1 MNPQTDNELI
11 SRVLNGEHNLFSV
24 LITRYKNLVFS
35 IALKYAKSRE
45 DAEEVAQDAFIKA
58 FKSLSGFRGDSKFST
73 WLFTIT
79 TTSALSFLRKK
90 RPDIQSLDN
99 EHVFQQVQNHDAGMN
114 PDQFEHHAKLR
125 MLNESIALLGAEDAQ
140 ILTLFYKGD
149 QSLEEIGRIMNLEA
163 NTVKVKLF
171 RARQKLKERIEKNYG
186 RELKEM
192 RS

>member
-1 MNPQTDNELI
+1 MNPLTDNELI

-24 LITRYKNLVFS
+24 LISRYQNLVFG

-45 DAEEVAQDAFIKA
+45 DAEEIAQDAFIKA

-99 EHVFQQVQNHDAGMN
+99 EQVYNQVSNQDAGMN
-114 PDQFEHHAKLR
+114 PDQFEHHAKQR
-125 MLNESIALLGAEDAQ
+125 MLNESIALMSAEDGQ

-149 QSLEEIGRIMNLEA
+149 QSLEEIGRIMNLEP

-171 RARQKLKERIEKNYG
+171 RARQKLKERIEKNYA